1 MKKTYISELYFQN
14 LLFFNIQR
22 NTRDTK
28 KGNAVKTGS
37 VKLFVDEFQITSPNI
52 SKYQT
57 LQHAYPRDFRKF
69 SGKEDK
75 HVVNFSAK
83 VNMANSEAD
92 QHIILKQT
100 LVENLAATL
109 SFNPQERVIAEE
121 QIKILE
127 VNDSK

>member
-1 MKKTYISELYFQN
+1 M
-14 LLFFNIQR
+14 
-22 NTRDTK
+22 
-28 KGNAVKTGS
+28 
-37 VKLFVDEFQITSPNI
+37 
-52 SKYQT
+52 
-57 LQHAYPRDFRKF
+57 
-69 SGKEDK
+69 
-75 HVVNFSAK
+75 NFSAK
-83 VNMANSEAD
+83 INMANSEAD

>member
-1 MKKTYISELYFQN
+1 MIFKEIHVTQKQKRQCCEDRLGKTFCRRISN
-14 LLFFNIQR
+14 NI
-22 NTRDTK
+22 TK
-28 KGNAVKTGS
+28 H
-37 VKLFVDEFQITSPNI
+37 F
-52 SKYQT
+52 KYQT

-69 SGKEDK
+69 SGKEGK

>member
-1 MKKTYISELYFQN
+1 M
-14 LLFFNIQR
+14 
-22 NTRDTK
+22 
-28 KGNAVKTGS
+28 KTGP
-37 VKLFVDEFQITSPNI
+37 VKLFVGELHITPPNI
-52 SKYQT
+52 LSTRLYSMLIQAAWKS
-57 LQHAYPRDFRKF
+57 F
-69 SGKEDK
+69 SGKEGK
-75 HVVNFSAK
+75 HVNFSAE
-83 VNMANSEAD
+83 VNMANSEVD